1 VRSTKV
7 MYAAMLAV
15 IAGSA
20 CKTMKPVSL
29 DQISTLQP
37 ARVWVT
43 DSDRVVEISKPQF
56 VNDTLVGFL
65 NGTYEELPRSQIQQV
80 KVQQAATTRTVL
92 LAVGI
97 AAGVGGFAYALT
109 GGGGSKSTNAIA
121 GDCDKHPDDPSC
133 MQ

>member
-1 VRSTKV
+1 MVLG
-7 MYAAMLAV
+7 AATLAL

-20 CKTMKPVSL
+20 CKTMTPVSL
-29 DQISTLQP
+29 DQLSSLQP
-37 ARVWVT
+37 DRVWVT
-43 DSDRVVEISKPQF
+43 DSNRVVEISKPQF

-65 NGTYEELPRSQIQQV
+65 NGTYEELPRSEVQQV
-80 KVQQAATTRTVL
+80 KMQKTATTRTVL

-97 AAGVGGFAYALT
+97 AAGVAGFTYAIT
-109 GGGGSKSTNAIA
+109 GGGGEHITNAMA